1 LTDTRTATTY
11 SEVVQRSKDLR
22 DVAML
27 LESVTPLADP
37 GPKFGG
43 RMGSA
48 VPRGRA
54 PSRLQGLCSSS
65 RGQGLKL
72 NVFFALSQPKE
83 LTYLPKSAFV
93 AKQKT
98 LNIWGHGP
106 HCPLGP
112 ASEWQPYRCCW
123 WCSAPVPTGLTGPPT
138 VSDKNVLWYERQLS
152 SALKLSMTYVWGPS
166 TVYTP
171 RPTQQFGR
179 YWI

>member
-72 NVFFALSQPKE
+72 NVFFALSQPKD
-83 LTYLPKSAFV
+83 LFAQICFRC
-93 AKQKT
+93 KT
-98 LNIWGHGP
+98 
-106 HCPLGP
+106 
-112 ASEWQPYRCCW
+112 
-123 WCSAPVPTGLTGPPT
+123 
-138 VSDKNVLWYERQLS
+138 KNVEHLGAWSPLPPWTR
-152 SALKLSMTYVWGPS
+152 
-166 TVYTP
+166 
-171 RPTQQFGR
+171 
-179 YWI
+179 